1 MPKWK
6 GKQVSHKR
14 YYDLLMYKEAREFLK
29 AKRTVYLS
37 RESFDMYVGDELV
50 AKVTNEPIELKS
62 FRAIGTTTG
71 RFKS

>member
-1 MPKWK
+1 
-6 GKQVSHKR
+6 
-14 YYDLLMYKEAREFLK
+14 MYKEAREFLK